1 MAFVFI
7 FIFEPPLYIVYY
19 SNEKAQNILNLWP
32 VYYNKEMLMARK
44 KHILALITI
53 IFFVSFLLF
62 FQIIQHDTALAE
74 KGSTKVYLGGN
85 PIGVV
90 ARADGVVV
98 TDYVD
103 VMTESGVRC
112 PAKEAG

>member
-1 MAFVFI
+1 MFLFI
-7 FIFEPPLYIVYY
+7 I
-19 SNEKAQNILNLWP
+19 
-32 VYYNKEMLMARK
+32 
-44 KHILALITI
+44 
-53 IFFVSFLLF
+53 

-74 KGSTKVYLGGN
+74 KGSTKVYWGN

-112 PAKEAG
+112 PAKEAGLNVGDIIKPIE